1 MNKHLIY
8 TLCLEVFFHLFF
20 FKQRTW
26 KYFVNDS
33 YLLRIY
39 KPKRRRRRPLVWGA
53 GHSLPYP
60 ISSEGAQWGRSCE
73 YHNELKTGSE
83 CQFSQLLLSRR
94 PLTKAASKK
103 GKEKVF
109 FHPPAIHLPLLL
121 PCQNPTGSKL
131 ERRNGV
137 SKASASMLENGGA
150 CLQLRNRSLISGM
163 IFIPCLLEWEA
174 LIYFLFIFEATQII
188 KNKISCLLAT
198 RQTFLEWLKEC

>member
-60 ISSEGAQWGRSCE
+60 ISNEGTQWLRSCE
-73 YHNELKTGSE
+73 YQNELKTGSE

-94 PLTKAASKK
+94 PLTKAASKMERKRSFSILLPSTSLYYFLVRTPQEASWK
-103 GKEKVF
+103 GEMVF
-109 FHPPAIHLPLLL
+109 QKPLL
-121 PCQNPTGSKL
+121 PCWRMEGHVCS
-131 ERRNGV
+131 
-137 SKASASMLENGGA
+137 
-150 CLQLRNRSLISGM
+150 
-163 IFIPCLLEWEA
+163 
-174 LIYFLFIFEATQII
+174 
-188 KNKISCLLAT
+188 
-198 RQTFLEWLKEC
+198 